1 MVEGSNTQF
10 SAGAVITLII
20 ICLVQFERG
29 DEIDAELLVLGRE
42 RIKIFGENWMY
53 NRVLICLFRTFLDK
67 SRQIEILT
75 RKCVYK

>member
-53 NRVLICLFRTFLDK
+53 IVDK
-67 SRQIEILT
+67 SRFSHESVCINNL
-75 RKCVYK
+75 